1 MILRLFIPILKILLI
16 DKATRKFLV
25 GVGLGLAFSMAVIL
39 CALGIMDGF
48 DREMRQKLRSVSGD
62 IQIVSR
68 KERLSLSEIEE
79 DFVPATELL
88 ANARYTAVFQTEA
101 FIMKEQ
107 NSRGILL
114 RSIEPEE
121 YSAAMGL
128 QIELGIGQIALGK
141 ELAQYLGVGL
151 GDEVV
156 LALPQGHESSR
167 MLPTLNAFTVSQLLD
182 HGLFEFDS
190 RVAYIIREDLR
201 TIIGNIWTRNDVQDV
216 RNVGVAG
223 AFADKEQD
231 ENMGTHIFVTL
242 SEEQQSEISNY
253 IDGLKRQLPKHYHIR
268 PFWSDFGVLLEAVKI
283 EKTVLALVLQVI
295 VLVSLFNVFGFIVYI
310 HEKKAQEI
318 FLFRALGLS
327 DKQLFI
333 LWPCFL
339 MTLWFIS
346 CLVSLV
352 FVQIFNLLLHNLDLL
367 KVPGEIYHLGRLD
380 IKLGPLEYL
389 LVFGPALA
397 QIIGLALFGLRRFM
411 SRPIIAGLRMEFN

>member
-1 MILRLFIPILKILLI
+1 MILRLYLPILKILLI
-16 DKATRKFLV
+16 DRATRKFLI
-25 GVGLGLAFSMAVIL
+25 GVGIGLAFSMAVIL

-62 IQIVSR
+62 IQIISR
-68 KERLSLSEIEE
+68 HGQLSSLEIEK
-79 DFVPATELL
+79 DFEPISAMIPDVRRTTV
-88 ANARYTAVFQTEA
+88 YQTEA
-101 FIMKEQ
+101 FLIREQ

-114 RSIEPEE
+114 RSVVPEE
-121 YSAAMGL
+121 YSNAMGIK
-128 QIELGIGQIALGK
+128 IELRIGQIALGK

-156 LALPQGHESSR
+156 LALPQGQEGSK
-167 MLPTLNAFTVSQLLD
+167 MLPTLNAFSVHQLLD

-190 RVAYIIREDLR
+190 RVAYLNLDDLR
-201 TIIGNIWTRNDVQDV
+201 TIIGNAW
-216 RNVGVAG
+216 AS
-223 AFADKEQD
+223 D
-231 ENMGTHIFVTL
+231 ESLGNYIFVTL
-242 SEEQQSEISNY
+242 PEGKQAEVSRYIEQ
-253 IDGLKRQLPKHYHIR
+253 LKQKLPKHYQVR

-318 FLFRALGLS
+318 FLFRAMGLS

-339 MTLWFIS
+339 VTLWFLS
-346 CLVSLV
+346 CLVSLL

-380 IKLGPLEYL
+380 IKLGLFEYL
-389 LVFGPALA
+389 LVFAPALA
-397 QIIGLALFGLRRFM
+397 QIIVLALFGLRRFM
-411 SRPIIAGLRMEFN
+411 NRPIISGLRMEFS